1 MSSKAVRSLVI
12 GLFLFGMLG
21 CATRPRADIA
31 ALSTDPVSV
40 DDGSRKVSVS
50 CTKDDTIVLLGDA
63 KFTMRGARGYIG
75 QIESQRGWIE
85 IGAVSMRYDG
95 REVSIRGRKAWQN
108 IILDADESRNFIVDQ
123 DGKAMRSIWKTETP
137 ATQPAK

>member
-1 MSSKAVRSLVI
+1 M
-12 GLFLFGMLG
+12 
-21 CATRPRADIA
+21 
-31 ALSTDPVSV
+31 LSTLGETAKPLAGGQTLIPILKLRMDEPTDLV
-40 DDGSRKVSVS
+40 D
-50 CTKDDTIVLLGDA
+50 
-63 KFTMRGARGYIG
+63 IG
-75 QIESQRGWIE
+75 RLPDLRFVKNEGGWIE